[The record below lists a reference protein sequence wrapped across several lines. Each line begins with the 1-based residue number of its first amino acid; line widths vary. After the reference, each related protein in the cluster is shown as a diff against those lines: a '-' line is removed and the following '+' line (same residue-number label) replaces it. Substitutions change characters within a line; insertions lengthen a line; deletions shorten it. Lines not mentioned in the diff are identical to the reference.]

1 MFIAI
6 DVGNSNIHCGIFIN
20 QPQLKLIETKIF
32 YAKQPLHQ
40 DFLKFITKHSNADG
54 IIVSDAYGETS
65 IQNNSQF
72 LKIIKPL
79 QRCIFIKPN
88 SNCGLKINYLPK
100 KSLGT
105 DRLAACVAAY
115 NLFQKDCLV
124 IDFGTA
130 TTFNIVSKQGEFLG
144 GLITPGINSLLQSFP
159 NHLIKSIKFL
169 SPFRPDEKNTYQAIK
184 SGLYYLLIGLIE
196 KVVNETEQILK
207 TNLLLIATGHA
218 LKILPQLKRYFHKY
232 DANLTLKG
240 LALIYQ
246 KNKGAKYD

>member
-6 DVGNSNIHCGIFIN
+6 DVGNSNIHCGIFTN
-20 QPQLKLIETKIF
+20 QPQPRLIETKIF
-32 YAKQPLHQ
+32 DAKPPLNK

-54 IIVSDAYGETS
+54 VIVSDAYGETS
-65 IQNNSQF
+65 IQHNHQF
-72 LKIIKPL
+72 LKIIKSLPRL
-79 QRCIFIKPN
+79 IFIKPN
-88 SNCGLKINYLPK
+88 YNCGLKINYHPK

-105 DRLAACVAAY
+105 DRLAACVAAF
-115 NLFQKDCLV
+115 NLFQKNCLV

-184 SGLYYLLIGLIE
+184 SGLYYLLVGLIE
-196 KVVNETEQILK
+196 KVINETEKTLK
-207 TNLLLIATGHA
+207 SNLFLIATGRA

-240 LALIYQ
+240 LAIIYQ
-246 KNKGAKYD
+246 KNKGVKYD